1 MHIWRSKEFAE
12 VDSFLLTLQDQMHQA
27 WQKAAL
33 PNEPYHLTLGNI
45 LTLLYKSAYYVFQID
60 RDMVFKLSQ
69 LSKYKVSYYIS

>member
-33 PNEPYHLTLGNI
+33 PNEPSCTRKYSYTFVQGCIH
-45 LTLLYKSAYYVFQID
+45 YVFQID
-60 RDMVFKLSQ
+60 RDMVLKLSQ
-69 LSKYKVSYYIS
+69 LINYEVSYYVS

>member
-33 PNEPYHLTLGNI
+33 PNEPSYTRKYSYTFVQGCIH
-45 LTLLYKSAYYVFQID
+45 YVFQTD
-60 RDMVFKLSQ
+60 RDMVLKLSQ
-69 LSKYKVSYYIS
+69 LSNCEVSYYVS